1 MAKRDDGTRD
11 KVEGEVKDIRGRV
24 KRQMAE
30 WSGDQD
36 QQFAGMKEQAEGKVQ
51 KAVGRAK
58 AKAAEITEDVKNK
71 ARRKR
76 AA

>member
-24 KRQMAE
+24 KRQMGE

-58 AKAAEITEDVKNK
+58 ARAAEITEDVKNK